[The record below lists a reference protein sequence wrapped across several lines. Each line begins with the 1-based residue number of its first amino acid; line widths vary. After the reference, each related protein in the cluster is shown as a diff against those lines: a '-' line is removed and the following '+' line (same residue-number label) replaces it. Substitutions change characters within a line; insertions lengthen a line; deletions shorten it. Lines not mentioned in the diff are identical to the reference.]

1 MSLRP
6 LVIVLLVSSFALA
19 ATPGCQKI
27 KTTLGLGE
35 TVSDPAPGSPEALI
49 QSVLKTARMNDE
61 AEGWEAFVDLLHSQ
75 ETASPAAMNQWQTM
89 RFPTIRRKVDL
100 LLVDRSALIYKL
112 MDKREEGKDLK
123 VFVQN
128 SQSDMPSPC
137 TLRLDPERGN
147 SWRVFGSCF

>member
-1 MSLRP
+1 M
-6 LVIVLLVSSFALA
+6 
-19 ATPGCQKI
+19 
-27 KTTLGLGE
+27 
-35 TVSDPAPGSPEALI
+35 
-49 QSVLKTARMNDE
+49 
-61 AEGWEAFVDLLHSQ
+61 
-75 ETASPAAMNQWQTM
+75 
-89 RFPTIRRKVDL
+89 
-100 LLVDRSALIYKL
+100 DRSALIYKL